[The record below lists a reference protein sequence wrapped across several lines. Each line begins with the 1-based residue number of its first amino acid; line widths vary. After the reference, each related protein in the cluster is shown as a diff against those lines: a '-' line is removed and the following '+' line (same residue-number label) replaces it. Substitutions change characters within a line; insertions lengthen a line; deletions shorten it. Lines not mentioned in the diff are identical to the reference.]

1 MAKQIKAVGDT
12 WRPKLDAE
20 TPDGRTVVFFCTS
33 NGQRPYRV
41 VMADNDE
48 VPAGAAVEDLSAET
62 LRTLFERSE
71 SMNVS
76 PS

>member
-1 MAKQIKAVGDT
+1 MAKQIKAAGDS
-12 WRPKLDAE
+12 WRARLDTL
-20 TPDGRTVVFFCTS
+20 TPEGRTVVFFCTS

-41 VMADNDE
+41 VIAEPDE
-48 VPAGAAVEDLSAET
+48 VPDGAAAEDLSADL

>member
-1 MAKQIKAVGDT
+1 MVKQIKAAGDS
-12 WRPKLDAE
+12 WRAKLDAA

-41 VMADNDE
+41 VMADSDE
-48 VPAGAAVEDLSAET
+48 VPEGCTAEDLSADL